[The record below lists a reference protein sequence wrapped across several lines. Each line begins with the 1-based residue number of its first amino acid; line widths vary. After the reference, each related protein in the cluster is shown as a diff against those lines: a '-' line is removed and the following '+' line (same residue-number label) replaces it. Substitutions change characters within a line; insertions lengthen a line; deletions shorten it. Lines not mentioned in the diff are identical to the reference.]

1 MTASGFFASIFLT
14 RFVAKFVIKE
24 HVVENSA
31 STLRAWIEIQELPKH
46 IAVVFRIILGG
57 VLAWYVTG
65 DFDWAVFALTL
76 LSVFFIANGAFIS
89 NEYFDFDTDRINTT
103 RLGGR
108 KQDVTS
114 TGGTRVLIEGL
125 ISRRQAL
132 LASIAFFLMAMPVG
146 LVLQFCFG
154 TGPLTIPLGAAGILI
169 GWFYTAPPIK
179 AAYRGLGE
187 VFMALGYFLLVIT
200 IYYTQAGLSWV
211 PVAVASTQLF
221 AVPAIKL
228 LRAFPDYEA
237 DKSVGKRTLAVKFG
251 REKMSRVYVVLMMLA
266 VIFFLPAFMVS
277 GSIFALF
284 NLVPAYFIARSAWA
298 VAAGKWRQP
307 EGLAFSCRTGFYGL
321 VLSPLALSLTFL
333 MAGLTG
339 F

>member
-1 MTASGFFASIFLT
+1 MNGNSAAL
-14 RFVAKFVIKE
+14 
-24 HVVENSA
+24 SA

-65 DFDWAVFALTL
+65 AFDWAVFALTL
-76 LSVFFIANGAFIS
+76 LSVFFIADGAFIS
-89 NEYFDFDTDRINTT
+89 NEYFDYDTDRINTA

-114 TGGTRVLIEGL
+114 TGGTRVLVEGL

-132 LASIAFFLMAMPVG
+132 FASIVFFVLAMPIG
-146 LVLQFCFG
+146 LVLQFGFD
-154 TGPLTIPLGAAGILI
+154 TGPLTIPLGVAGILI
-169 GWFYTAPPIK
+169 GWFYTAPPVK

-187 VFMALGYFLLVIT
+187 VFMALGYFLLIIT

-237 DKSVGKRTLAVKFG
+237 DKRVGKRTLAVKFG
-251 REKMSRVYVVLMMLA
+251 REKMSRVYVALMVLA
-266 VIFFLPAFMVS
+266 IVFFIPAFIIS
-277 GSIFALF
+277 GSVFALL
-284 NLVPAYFIARSAWA
+284 NLLPMYFIARSAWA
-298 VAAGKWRQP
+298 VGAGRWRQP
-307 EGLAFSCRTGFYGL
+307 HGLAFSCRTGFYGL

-333 MAGLTG
+333 LAGAAG
-339 F
+339 C

>member
-1 MTASGFFASIFLT
+1 M
-14 RFVAKFVIKE
+14 K
-24 HVVENSA
+24 
-31 STLRAWIEIQELPKH
+31 AWIEIQELPKH

-65 DFDWAVFALTL
+65 DFNWAVFALTL
-76 LSVFFIANGAFIS
+76 LSAFFIADGAFIS
-89 NEYFDFDTDRINTT
+89 NEYFDYDTDSINTN

-114 TGGTRVLIEGL
+114 TGGTRVLVEGL

-132 LASIAFFLMAMPVG
+132 LASIVFFVLAMPVG
-146 LVLQFCFG
+146 LVLQFGFG

-169 GWFYTAPPIK
+169 GWFYTAPPVK

-187 VFMALGYFLLVIT
+187 IFMAAGYFLLIIT

-211 PVAVASTQLF
+211 PLAVASTQLF

-237 DKSVGKRTLAVKFG
+237 DKRVGKRTLAVKFG
-251 REKMSRVYVVLMMLA
+251 REKMSRVYVALMMLA
-266 VIFFLPAFMVS
+266 IFFFIPAFIVS
-277 GSIFALF
+277 GSVFALL
-284 NLVPAYFIARSAWA
+284 NLVPVYYIARSAWA
-298 VAAGKWRQP
+298 VATGRWREPQ
-307 EGLAFSCRTGFYGL
+307 GLAFSCRTGFYGL

-333 MAGLTG
+333 LAGLAG